1 MGSHGLSWSVRAMDW
16 GTYQGLGQQILIDGG
31 GGSLVTNWPPMD
43 KSLTMPPSFSSAS
56 TTHRLFCFRF
66 LLSYEK
72 YLKNL
77 RPDQVKEI
85 FLLLYLL
92 LKGGGEF
99 FMYSKKVKE
108 NFLCIL

>member
-1 MGSHGLSWSVRAMDW
+1 MVSVVMDW

-31 GGSLVTNWPPMD
+31 GGSLVTNWPLMD

-56 TTHRLFCFRF
+56 TTQRLFCFRF

-92 LKGGGEF
+92 LKGGED
-99 FMYSKKVKE
+99 S
-108 NFLCIL
+108 FLCILKKVEENFFCIL

>member
-1 MGSHGLSWSVRAMDW
+1 
-16 GTYQGLGQQILIDGG
+16 
-31 GGSLVTNWPPMD
+31 MD

-77 RPDQVKEI
+77 GPDHVDEMDEKNEKIFEEDEKKTPNGTNGENGEGALEDKQVI
-85 FLLLYLL
+85 
-92 LKGGGEF
+92 
-99 FMYSKKVKE
+99 S
-108 NFLCIL
+108 

>member
-16 GTYQGLGQQILIDGG
+16 GTNQGLGQQILIDGG

-43 KSLTMPPSFSSAS
+43 KSLTMPASFSSAS

-77 RPDQVKEI
+77 RPDQVEEI
-85 FLLLYLL
+85 LFVFLIYLS
-92 LKGGGEF
+92 ERWRR
-99 FMYSKKVKE
+99 
-108 NFLCIL
+108 NFYVF